1 MATASEP
8 EPGPVTGVEELLDRI
23 EAAAEGDRVSLEE
36 VMSAL
41 GQRSF
46 APLLLVAGLVI
57 LVPVVGDIPGVPVLM
72 GTVVVLVAGQI
83 LLRRR
88 HLWLPAWLLRRD
100 VATDTMCKALRWLRR
115 PARFVDRWT
124 RPRLCPLV
132 RHASVHVIAATCILI
147 AAATPVMEFVPFSA
161 NIAGVAI
168 TAFALALTAQDG
180 LLALVAIAFSLGT
193 VALLIVQLL

>member
-1 MATASEP
+1 MATGTDT
-8 EPGPVTGVEELLDRI
+8 EPGPVTSVQDLLDRI
-23 EAAAEGDRVSLEE
+23 EAAAERDRVSLEE
-36 VMSAL
+36 VMTAL
-41 GQRSF
+41 GERSF

-57 LVPVVGDIPGVPVLM
+57 LAPVVGDIPGVPVLM

-88 HLWLPAWLLRRD
+88 HLWLPGWLLRRD
-100 VATDTMCKALRWLRR
+100 VATDKLCKAVSWLRR

-132 RHASVHVIAATCILI
+132 RHASVHVIAATCIVI

-161 NIAGVAI
+161 NVAGVAI

-180 LLALVAIAFSLGT
+180 LLALVAIALSLGT
-193 VALLIVQLL
+193 VALLILQLL

>member
-1 MATASEP
+1 MTTASEP

-57 LVPVVGDIPGVPVLM
+57 LAPVVGDIPGVPVLM

-88 HLWLPAWLLRRD
+88 HLWLPAWLRRRD

-161 NIAGVAI
+161 NVAGVAI

-193 VALLIVQLL
+193 VALLILQLF